1 MAVSESDVAQRGEH
15 EEERENAWKGEYFR
29 WWSCDGNGDGI
40 HQLGCFMMLGSKY
53 LSNYDVTLSTKYDDI
68 TTHYHLWCFKLVL
81 WNCTK
86 VFVIQFIIVS
96 FVAKHLNL
104 LPLKNFN
111 RKKSF
116 FQALELKQMQKMFL
130 LKTMAGPGEVFIY
143 SLCCSFSR
151 FSSWMDVLQH
161 SGLLPS
167 SKLKMFSLLAKI
179 FPRVAFSLQK
189 IYFFSFGNPLTV
201 LELSVWKTFCHSER
215 RTAEMKN

>member
-15 EEERENAWKGEYFR
+15 EEERENSWKGEYFR

-53 LSNYDVTLSTKYDDI
+53 LSNYDVMLSTKYDDK
-68 TTHYHLWCFKLVL
+68 TTHYHLWCFKFVL

-86 VFVIQFIIVS
+86 VFVIQFIMVS

-116 FQALELKQMQKMFL
+116 FRRWSWNRCKRCSFLRLWQGQVRFSFILYVVPFLAFL
-130 LKTMAGPGEVFIY
+130 LGWMY
-143 SLCCSFSR
+143 CSI
-151 FSSWMDVLQH
+151 V
-161 SGLLPS
+161 G
-167 SKLKMFSLLAKI
+167 
-179 FPRVAFSLQK
+179 
-189 IYFFSFGNPLTV
+189 
-201 LELSVWKTFCHSER
+201 FCHLP
-215 RTAEMKN
+215 N